1 MEFKNSSESVV
12 SAEGRVV
19 MGFASIFGNVDY
31 GADVVQVGA
40 FLKTLNERRG
50 QIKHLWNHGE
60 ENFGYFCTP
69 PIAKILELRE
79 VMRNELPPSVLAKA
93 PKASGGLLV
102 KREYLETDRGN
113 EVLAAIKAEVGLEM
127 SFAFDIIK
135 WDYETLDAGQASELR
150 IRNLREVRLH
160 ETSDVNFGM
169 NAGTVA
175 DGSKG
180 AGFSIVVERFEQLLR
195 ESRKATVLPDDFHK
209 TLLRVSAALG
219 GLDWKGVDSVSS
231 FSCPCCQAGLYV
243 SAFAAEPDLP
253 PPPSIDSLSRADA
266 TASLT
271 AMMSELDKLEL
282 CLSSLG

>member
-19 MGFASIFGNVDY
+19 TGFASIFGNVDY

-60 ENFGYFCTP
+60 EGFAYFCTP

-79 VMRNELPPSVLAKA
+79 VMRDELPASVLAKA

-102 KREYLETDRGN
+102 KREYLETERGN
-113 EVLAAIKAEVGLEM
+113 EVLSAIKADVGLEM
-127 SFAFDIIK
+127 SFAFDVIK
-135 WDYETLDAGQASELR
+135 WDYETLDSGLPSELR
-150 IRNLREVRLH
+150 VRNLREVRLH

-175 DGSKG
+175 DGSK
-180 AGFSIVVERFEQLLR
+180 AGLNFGLVVERFEELLR
-195 ESRKATVLPDDFHK
+195 QSRKATVLPDNFHK

-219 GLDWKGVDSVSS
+219 SLEWKGVDSSCS

-243 SAFAAEPDLP
+243 SAYAEYPDPDP
-253 PPPSIDSLSRADA
+253 PGHPVINSISRADA
-266 TASLT
+266 TVSLT
-271 AMMSELDKLEL
+271 AMMLDLEKLEL
-282 CLSSLG
+282 SF